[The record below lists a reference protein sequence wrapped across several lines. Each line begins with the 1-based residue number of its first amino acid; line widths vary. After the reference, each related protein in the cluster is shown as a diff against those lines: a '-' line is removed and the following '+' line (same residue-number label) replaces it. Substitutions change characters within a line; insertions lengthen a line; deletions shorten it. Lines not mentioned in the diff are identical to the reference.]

1 METNK
6 LHSRLADDDDRKKIW
21 LDLPYNSNLGK
32 LDFGGRGG
40 GGGEKLEKIL
50 IKKIKR
56 YFKEKVNIVVKYRT
70 NNYLYFVQRK
80 ME

>member
-6 LHSRLADDDDRKKIW
+6 SHSRSTDDYDRKRIW
-21 LDLPYNSNLGK
+21 LDLPYNSKLGK
-32 LDFGGRGG
+32 LGG
-40 GGGEKLEKIL
+40 GGVREKLEKFL
-50 IKKIKR
+50 INKIKR

-80 ME
+80 MK

>member
-32 LDFGGRGG
+32 LDFGGRG
-40 GGGEKLEKIL
+40 EVRKN
-50 IKKIKR
+50 
-56 YFKEKVNIVVKYRT
+56 FNKENKT
-70 NNYLYFVQRK
+70 LF
-80 ME
+80 